1 MASGLLS
8 RVQASDLLSS
18 IPGKRADRSHRV
30 RAISS
35 LSTDITNLVSFS
47 IVTAYDVKTRTATLK
62 QWIWIAH
69 MCLSMQNYETVM
81 AIMSS
86 LNSAAISRLRH
97 TWSNLSDKVLDIVKE
112 LKEVTDF
119 ARNFAALRQ
128 KVKVA
133 KGPCVPFLGVFLTDL
148 TFADAGNSSTRAMT
162 EAEAAGEGPRVV
174 NFDKYMRLATI
185 LETVQ
190 GLQMPY
196 HIQET
201 PYVQE
206 WLKVQLGNVRRQAQA
221 EQGGSAE
228 ISSQI
233 HELSLRIEPRESTPA
248 RVLQEEVQKSSI
260 LARRR
265 LLASKTRGAS
275 LESIKP
281 RMGLVQRISRP
292 ELRKMTSTP

>member
-1 MASGLLS
+1 
-8 RVQASDLLSS
+8 
-18 IPGKRADRSHRV
+18 
-30 RAISS
+30 
-35 LSTDITNLVSFS
+35 
-47 IVTAYDVKTRTATLK
+47 
-62 QWIWIAH
+62 
-69 MCLSMQNYETVM
+69 M

-206 WLKVQLGNVRRQAQA
+206 WLKVQLGNVRR
-221 EQGGSAE
+221 
-228 ISSQI
+228 SQI
-233 HELSLRIEPRESTPA
+233 HELSLRIEPRESTPKAAGKQDA
-248 RVLQEEVQKSSI
+248 RSQFGKHQ
-260 LARRR
+260 AQD
-265 LLASKTRGAS
+265 GAGAAH
-275 LESIKP
+275 IAA
-281 RMGLVQRISRP
+281 
-292 ELRKMTSTP
+292 